1 MVVYCSTSNK
11 QETPMAK
18 IKNTGH
24 QPRGFIQADGS
35 HVTVAP
41 GEEAEVNL
49 TEADHKHLTK
59 MIEGHDEPKPFEISG
74 GHEAEPKKGG
84 KKEGEVEMP
93 AQSTE
98 PPPQGTA
105 TTQTTAQTVTP
116 MTDKERR
123 EREAEG
129 RKAAETKEHATT
141 HKK

>member
-1 MVVYCSTSNK
+1 
-11 QETPMAK
+11 MAK

-41 GEEAEVNL
+41 GEEADVHL

-59 MIEGHDEPKPFEISG
+59 MVEGHADPKPFEMSG
-74 GHEAEPKKGG
+74 GPEAEPKKGG
-84 KKEGEVEMP
+84 KKEGEAEMP

-105 TTQTTAQTVTP
+105 TQTTAPTVTP
-116 MTDKERR
+116 MTEKERR
-123 EREAEG
+123 EREAEAN
-129 RKAAETKEHATT
+129 KKPEPQAAP